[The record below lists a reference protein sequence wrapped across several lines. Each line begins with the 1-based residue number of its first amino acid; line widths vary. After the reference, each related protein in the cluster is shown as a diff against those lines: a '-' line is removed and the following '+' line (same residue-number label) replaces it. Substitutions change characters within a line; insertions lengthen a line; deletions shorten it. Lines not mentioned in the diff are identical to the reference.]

1 MVRRLI
7 IVWHFNNSPA
17 HFRTLWVEDAEIS
30 EEEGL
35 PCHQTGCPDVPPG
48 RRKGQRCSWLAIIR
62 RICVNTNLIASFSQF
77 AAKSFAGTKI
87 YYVHT
92 VGSLIPPHSEKLS
105 RLASSHLAL
114 QMFEYCL
121 PFLSLQ
127 SEEGGAVQVLSAI
140 ILGCDW
146 VARQGRCGVSR
157 EDKEARWTLLKC
169 K

>member
-1 MVRRLI
+1 
-7 IVWHFNNSPA
+7 
-17 HFRTLWVEDAEIS
+17 VEDAEIS

-140 ILGCDW
+140 ILGCD
-146 VARQGRCGVSR
+146 
-157 EDKEARWTLLKC
+157 
-169 K
+169 